1 MQSSFQLPTLSKM
14 NKILIIT
21 MVAMFLLSSILKL
34 SAGIQLVSWLGLSLD
49 GLMRGMVF
57 QLFTFPLVEH
67 HLLAVLFNGLIFWFI
82 GSEIEWRFGP
92 RQYVLFLLSSLF
104 GGALFFLLITAIFS
118 MPFVP
123 LSGLAGLASGLCL
136 AYAVFYPDRLFTF
149 MLIFPMKAKYF
160 CLLIIAI
167 SLYNGFFSPG
177 RAGAWAQLGMMA
189 GAFLWVVFKTSEGR
203 ALLGMSLA
211 KMRKNS
217 EVRKKPQASHL
228 KLVKKEDEDEPPKYW
243 H

>member
-1 MQSSFQLPTLSKM
+1 MQSSFQLPTLSKI
-14 NKILIIT
+14 NKILIIA
-21 MVAMFLLSSILKL
+21 MVSMFLLSSLLSL
-34 SAGIQLVSWLGLSLD
+34 SAGIHLVSILGLSLN
-49 GLMRGMVF
+49 GLLQGMVF
-57 QLFTFPLVEH
+57 QLITFPLVEQ
-67 HLLAVLFNGLIFWFI
+67 HLLGVLFNGLILWFI
-82 GSEIEWRFGP
+82 GSELEWRFGP
-92 RQYVLFLLSSLF
+92 RQYVLFLLSTLL
-104 GGALFFLLITAIFS
+104 GGALFFLIVTALFS
-118 MPFVP
+118 LPLVP

-189 GAFLWVVFKTSEGR
+189 GAFLWVVFKTPEGR